1 MVITKTIWS
10 GKLTAFALENFAE
23 EVASG
28 VRLSRFRPQLIS
40 VLYNLLVVQSLSLV

>member
-1 MVITKTIWS
+1 M
-10 GKLTAFALENFAE
+10 FALQNFA

-28 VRLSRFRPQLIS
+28 VRLFGFQPQLIC

>member
-10 GKLTAFALENFAE
+10 GKLTMFALQNFA

-28 VRLSRFRPQLIS
+28 VRLSGFQPQLIS
-40 VLYNLLVVQSLSLV
+40 LLYNLVVVQSLSLV